1 MKKVIVISL
10 GGSLIVPDKVNVEFL
25 EGFRKFILK
34 NSKKYKFVVVC
45 GGGKPARTYIKGLD
59 SPKMKDKFY
68 FQSLLGISITRLNAR
83 LMTYFFGKDANEGI
97 PHDMKQIKNLLKYN
111 KVVFCGAL
119 RYAKNQ
125 TSDTNA
131 AKLAHYFKTD
141 FINLTNVKGLY
152 DKDPKKFRSAEF
164 ILWISHK
171 DFLKMAL
178 KIEFKPGQNFV
189 LDQSAARIIE
199 KYDVRTFIFGDL
211 KEFDKL
217 LSGKH
222 FVGTVVGS

>member
-1 MKKVIVISL
+1 MISL

-25 EGFRKFILK
+25 ESFRKFILK

-45 GGGKPARTYIKGLD
+45 GGGKPARNYIKGLD
-59 SPKMKDKFY
+59 SQKMKDKSY
-68 FQSLLGISITRLNAR
+68 FQNLLGISMTRLNAR
-83 LMTYFFGKDANEGI
+83 LLTYFFGKDANEGI
-97 PHDMKQIKNLLKYN
+97 PHDMKQVKNLLKYN

-152 DKDPKKFRSAEF
+152 DKNPKKFRSARF
-164 ILWISHK
+164 IPWISHK

-178 KIEFKPGQNFV
+178 SMKFKPGQNFV
-189 LDQSAARIIE
+189 LDQNAARIIN
-199 KYDVRTFIFGDL
+199 KYDIRTFILGDL

-217 LSGKH
+217 LAGKY
-222 FVGTVVGS
+222 FVGTVVGR

>member
-1 MKKVIVISL
+1 MKKVIIISL

-25 EGFRKFILK
+25 EDFRRFILK

-59 SPKMKDKFY
+59 SQKMKDKFY

-97 PHDMKQIKNLLKYN
+97 PNDMKQVRDLLKYN
-111 KVVFCGAL
+111 RVVFCGAL

-152 DKDPKKFRSAEF
+152 DKDPKKFRSAKF
-164 ILWISHK
+164 IPWISHK
-171 DFLKMAL
+171 DFLKMARR
-178 KIEFKPGQNFV
+178 IEFNPGQNFV
-189 LDQSAARIIE
+189 LDQNAAKIIE
-199 KYDVRTFIFGDL
+199 KYNVKTFILGDL
-211 KEFDKL
+211 KEFDRL

-222 FVGTVVGS
+222 FVGTVVD

>member
-1 MKKVIVISL
+1 VISL

-25 EGFRKFILK
+25 ESFRKFILK

-45 GGGKPARTYIKGLD
+45 GGGKPARNYIKGLD
-59 SPKMKDKFY
+59 SQKMKDKSY
-68 FQSLLGISITRLNAR
+68 FQNLLGISMTRLNAR
-83 LMTYFFGKDANEGI
+83 LLTYFFGKDANEGI
-97 PHDMKQIKNLLKYN
+97 PHDMKQVKNLLKYN

-164 ILWISHK
+164 IPWISHK

-178 KIEFKPGQNFV
+178 SMKFKPGQNFV
-189 LDQSAARIIE
+189 LDQNAARIIN
-199 KYDVRTFIFGDL
+199 KYDIRTFILGDL

-217 LSGKH
+217 LAGKY
-222 FVGTVVGS
+222 FVGTVVGR